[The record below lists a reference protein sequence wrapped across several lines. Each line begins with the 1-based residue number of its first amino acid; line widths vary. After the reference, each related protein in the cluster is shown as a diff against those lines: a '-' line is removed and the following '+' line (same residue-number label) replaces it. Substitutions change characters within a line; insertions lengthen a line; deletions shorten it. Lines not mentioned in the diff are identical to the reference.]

1 MDIIDKLIYSDR
13 RKNWLKTD
21 FTIKGLLV
29 RVTIDLLLS
38 NLGFFLGILT
48 TVSIWIFSW
57 QVTPQTFFKK
67 MFFDIWLPNIPLLTF
82 SCLFSYIGIGLY
94 RGTQTVSYVSTIFMV
109 GKAVGIASF
118 LFLSLLFMTGTFM
131 PRSTVATTPF
141 FIFTLILSVRL
152 LWTAFSM
159 QYKISPASF
168 RDPQI
173 EKINRKL
180 ALLAQQDGWTT
191 PESLTPESAWP
202 YFEDDEV
209 LAAATVL
216 HTGKINQ
223 WSGKE
228 VEKFQEEFAAACNVK
243 HAIALSNGTVAL
255 ELAIKALGIGPG
267 DEVIVTP
274 RTFIASASCVAL
286 QGAKPVFADVDF
298 QSQNIDAAAIREAIT
313 PRTKAIITVHLAGWP
328 CEMDSIMRLAHEHDL
343 KVVED
348 CAQAHGARYKGKP
361 VGCFGHAAA
370 FSFCQDKIM
379 TTGGEGG
386 MLLTNDENI
395 WSFSWAYKDHGKS
408 YDAIY
413 KKQHPPGYRWIHES
427 FGTNWRMTEMQA
439 AIGRVQLRKLSEW
452 TQIRNRNANILTK
465 AFSDIPALRVTI
477 PPDYISHA
485 YYKYYVFIKP
495 EMMHPGWDR
504 ERVIIA
510 INAEGIPCFTGSCSE
525 IYLEKAFNADGMR
538 PQKRL
543 PVAEELGNTSLMFL
557 VHPTLSEK
565 DMLNMV
571 KTVEKIIANAS
582 K

>member
-1 MDIIDKLIYSDR
+1 M
-13 RKNWLKTD
+13 KTD

-29 RVTIDLLLS
+29 RVAIDLILS

-48 TVSIWIFSW
+48 TVGIWIFSSD
-57 QVTPQTFFKK
+57 VTPQTFFRD
-67 MFFDIWLPNIPLLTF
+67 MFLNVWLPNVPMLTF
-82 SCLFSYIGIGLY
+82 CCLFSYIVAGLY
-94 RGTQTVSYVSTIFMV
+94 RGKQKRLYLNKIFIVS
-109 GKAVGIASF
+109 KAVGMAFF

-131 PRSTVATTPF
+131 PRSAMATTPF
-141 FIFTLILSVRL
+141 FVFALILSVRL

-159 QYKISPASF
+159 QYNITPASASDPQMEKIS
-168 RDPQI
+168 
-173 EKINRKL
+173 RKL
-180 ALLAQQDGWTT
+180 TLLAQQDGWAT
-191 PESLTPESAWP
+191 PESLSPESAWP
-202 YFEDDEV
+202 YFEEDEV

-228 VEKFQEEFAAACNVK
+228 VEKFQEEFAAACNIK
-243 HAIALSNGTVAL
+243 YAIALSNGTVAL
-255 ELAIKALGIGPG
+255 ELAVKALGIGPG

-286 QGAKPVFADVDF
+286 QRAKPVFADVDF
-298 QSQNIDAAAIREAIT
+298 QSQNANAATIREAIT
-313 PRTKAIITVHLAGWP
+313 PRTKAIIAVHLAGWP
-328 CEMDSIMRLAHEHDL
+328 CEMDGIMKLANEHNL
-343 KVVED
+343 KVIED

-361 VGCFGHAAA
+361 VGCFGHVAT

-395 WSFSWAYKDHGKS
+395 WSFCWTYKDHGKS

-427 FGTNWRMTEMQA
+427 FGTNCRMTEMQA
-439 AIGRVQLRKLSEW
+439 AIGRIQLRKLAEW
-452 TQIRNRNANILTK
+452 SQRRKRNADILTN
-465 AFSDIPALRVTI
+465 AFLNIPALRVTI
-477 PPDYISHA
+477 PPDHISHA

-495 EMMHPGWDR
+495 EMLQPGWNR
-504 ERVIIA
+504 ERIIIA

-525 IYLEKAFNADGMR
+525 IYMEKAFDADGMR
-538 PQKRL
+538 PEKRL
-543 PVAEELGNTSLMFL
+543 PVAEELGNTALMFL
-557 VHPTLSEK
+557 VHPTLSEN
-565 DMLNMV
+565 DMWNMI
-571 KTVEKIIANAS
+571 KAVEKVMANVT